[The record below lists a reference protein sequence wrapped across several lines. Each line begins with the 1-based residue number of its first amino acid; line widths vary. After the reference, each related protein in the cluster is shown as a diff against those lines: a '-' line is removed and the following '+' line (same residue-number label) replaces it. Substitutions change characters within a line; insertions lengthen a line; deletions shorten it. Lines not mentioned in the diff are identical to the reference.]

1 MPRQEVDIVR
11 VDNEDLDGAIPTI
24 SHPHHETHEGNHF
37 YYTEFNTIASAGTR
51 ELLLT
56 TPDTNKLLNFRF
68 TVSGTLITTVRLFE
82 GTSKTGGTA
91 VTILN
96 NYRDHAN
103 VSGATLTHTPA
114 GSGDGTAI
122 FVTSFG
128 SASNPA
134 NAVGGATSQDDE
146 IILKR
151 NTKYLLRVTSGSN
164 SNVVRTKLFWY
175 EHTYG
180 DG

>member
-37 YYTEFNTIASAGTR
+37 YYTEYNTIASGATR
-51 ELLLT
+51 ELMLT
-56 TPDTNKLLNFRF
+56 TPNTSKLINFRF
-68 TVSGTLITTVRLFE
+68 IIHATLVTTVTLFE

-134 NAVGGATSQDDE
+134 NASGGAVTQDDE
-146 IILKR
+146 IILKK
-151 NTKYLLRVTSGSN
+151 NTKYLLRIASSTN
-164 SNVVRTKLFWY
+164 SNLVSTKLVWY
-175 EHTYG
+175 EHLYG